1 MSSAVGSSIYIYIDK
16 KHGTKIN
23 ILNRYKDGE
32 PTDLSEN
39 RKTVVMKKSNKNNK
53 KSNLMETCILTLISL
68 FII

>member
-53 KSNLMETCILTLISL
+53 KSNLMETA
-68 FII
+68 F